1 MMMRFGFNPEKALA
15 TADRLVQQGK
25 FPQAIELYEKVLAQQ
40 SSNLILRNN
49 LGDLYAKVGRN
60 EDAVKMFTAVAD
72 QLEQQ
77 GLTPRLAAVLKK
89 ILRFQPQSPGLE
101 QRLAECLI
109 AQGVHTEARSLLL
122 TLAERAEQDG
132 DWRQAITTLGHIANM
147 DSDQPR
153 LKVRLARARLRA
165 GDNERAQAELL
176 AAAKLLLE
184 KKDWEGLDGALHELA
199 ELDTEAPAYRLL
211 QARSLLAQG
220 QPEEAAAALPKPEEL
235 PRLGPDAAGVWR
247 IACDCG
253 AYDQALLLGRAGLK
267 GGQAI
272 AGAVGQW
279 FIEHKLLDQALL
291 WIRGDP
297 AFFRRGD
304 LEPIWLELLQG
315 MQAADPEYLPALETW
330 LELVSED
337 RRSRRAVRLRL
348 APTYERAGE
357 WAKAAE
363 CYRALLD
370 EEPGHPD
377 HARALHRARVELG
390 EVSGELPPELEGPAA
405 AHEPAVESEPA
416 AAVDERAA
424 PGKKAR
430 AAKAT
435 GPAEFAIGP
444 VAAEPEPGA
453 WEAEPA
459 APAAAAGTPAPMAAS
474 AEAKERAVEIDL
486 SGEWQAAQPEGAQDG
501 DERAREIAFYITNG
515 MHDEAALALA
525 KERHRRPNDAGLK
538 QLEAQLAAAKAGA
551 GSAAGAPES
560 AAAPVANKPAAAA
573 NGAASF
579 DPLANLLAPQAG
591 KPATPA
597 AGKGK
602 NAPAAGAGGGLLDD
616 VFQEFRSAVE
626 EGEAHDQTD
635 PEARYNL
642 GVAYREMGLL
652 EEAVAELQK
661 AYAGWQSRGGPPQRL
676 LSCGATIA
684 LCFHASGMPEL
695 ALQWYESILAQP
707 GLSSREALGP
717 RFEAAKLLEEMGRKE
732 PALGY
737 YRQVYAADV
746 DYQDVAE
753 CVKRLSRA

>member
-89 ILRFQPQSPGLE
+89 ILRFQPQAPGLE

-147 DSDQPR
+147 DADQPR

-165 GDNERAQAELL
+165 GDKDRAQAELL

-253 AYDQALLLGRAGLK
+253 AYDQALALGRAGLK

-279 FIEHKLLDQALL
+279 FIEHKMLDQALL

-304 LEPIWLELLQG
+304 LEPIWLELLQA

-390 EVSGELPPELEGPAA
+390 EVSGELPPELAA
-405 AHEPAVESEPA
+405 PMAADEPEPA
-416 AAVDERAA
+416 AADAA
-424 PGKKAR
+424 REPGKTASGGR
-430 AAKAT
+430 SA

-444 VAAEPEPGA
+444 VAAAPEPGA

-459 APAAAAGTPAPMAAS
+459 APLAAAGTPAPMAAP

-486 SGEWQAAQPEGAQDG
+486 SGEWQAAQPEHAEDE

-515 MHDEAALALA
+515 MHDEAARALA
-525 KERHRRPNDAGLK
+525 KERHRRPHDAGLK
-538 QLEAQLAAAKAGA
+538 QLEAQLAAAQAGA
-551 GSAAGAPES
+551 GSAAGAHEGAAAPAGSKAAGS
-560 AAAPVANKPAAAA
+560 AAAAGA
-573 NGAASF
+573 NGAAGF
-579 DPLANLLAPQAG
+579 DPLGNLLAPQAQAPG
-591 KPATPA
+591 AA
-597 AGKGK
+597 AGKG
-602 NAPAAGAGGGLLDD
+602 NQAPAAGPGGGLLDD

-661 AYAGWQSRGGPPQRL
+661 AYAGWQSRGGPAQRL

-684 LCFHASGMPEL
+684 LCFQASGMPEL
-695 ALQWYESILAQP
+695 ALQWYESILTQP